1 MPKVAIVG
9 TVDVVP
15 GRRDQLI
22 PLLMA
27 HRGRC
32 LKDQPGT
39 LKFEVLAPR
48 DDDARVLLFELY
60 QDDAAFQEYLNSA
73 SLARLKEE
81 ASGIMAKVTATRC
94 VLIE

>member
-1 MPKVAIVG
+1 MSKVAIMG

-22 PLLMA
+22 PLLIA
-27 HRGRC
+27 HRARC

-39 LKFEVLAPR
+39 LRFEVLVPR
-48 DDDARVLLFELY
+48 EDDARVLLFELY
-60 QDDAAFQEYLNSA
+60 QDDAAFQEYLNST
-73 SLARLKEE
+73 SLTRLKEE
-81 ASGIMAKVTATRC
+81 AGGMMAKVTATNC